1 MIIKICGMRE
11 PDNIRTVAQT
21 GIDWMGMIFWP
32 RSSRY
37 VSDLTVADA
46 IPKGIVRVGVF
57 VDQPINLI
65 ADIALRCRLNIIQL
79 HGNESIEIIR
89 KTKQR
94 LGNGVK
100 LMKAISVSSA
110 DDIKKA
116 ADYAEAVD
124 YLLFDTKCQTVGGS
138 GCQFD
143 WSVLSQ
149 YRGSTPFLLS
159 GGIGSDDVEAVS
171 QFRHPK
177 MTGIDL
183 NSKFDVA
190 AAHKDAE
197 KLSSFINEV
206 KVKFHNYE

>member
-46 IPKGIVRVGVF
+46 IPEGIVRVGVF

-89 KTKQR
+89 KTKQQ
-94 LGNGVK
+94 LENGVK

-171 QFRHPK
+171 
-177 MTGIDL
+177 
-183 NSKFDVA
+183 
-190 AAHKDAE
+190 
-197 KLSSFINEV
+197 
-206 KVKFHNYE
+206 

>member
-46 IPKGIVRVGVF
+46 IPEGIVRVGVF
-57 VDQPINLI
+57 VDQPIDLI
-65 ADIALRCRLNIIQL
+65 ADIALRCRLNIIQF
-79 HGNESIEIIR
+79 HGSESVDVIR
-89 KTKQR
+89 QAR
-94 LGNGVK
+94 QLLGKEVK

-116 ADYAEAVD
+116 ADYAEAAD
-124 YLLFDTKCQTVGGS
+124 FLLFDTKCKTVGGS
-138 GCQFD
+138 GTQFD

-149 YRGSTPFLLS
+149 YQGTTPFLLS
-159 GGIGSDDVEAVS
+159 GGIGPDDVEAVC
-171 QFRHPK
+171 QFHHPK

-183 NSKFDVA
+183 NSKFEVA
-190 AAHKDAE
+190 PAHKDAE
-197 KLSSFINEV
+197 KLSSFINELKI
-206 KVKFHNYE
+206 KVPQL

>member
-46 IPKGIVRVGVF
+46 IPEGIVRVGVF

-116 ADYAEAVD
+116 AYYAEAVD

-183 NSKFDVA
+183 NSKFEVA
-190 AAHKDAE
+190 PAHKDAE

-206 KVKFHNYE
+206 KLKFHNYE

>member
-46 IPKGIVRVGVF
+46 IPEGIVRVGVF

-89 KTKQR
+89 KTKQH

-183 NSKFDVA
+183 NSKFEVA
-190 AAHKDAE
+190 PAPKDAE

-206 KVKFHNYE
+206 KLKFHNYE

>member
-46 IPKGIVRVGVF
+46 IPEGIVRVGVF
-57 VDQPINLI
+57 VDQPTNLI
-65 ADIALRCRLNIIQL
+65 ADIALRCRLNLIQL
-79 HGNESIEIIR
+79 HGNESIEIVR

-94 LGNGVK
+94 LGNEVK
-100 LMKAISVSSA
+100 LMKAISVSCA

-124 YLLFDTKCQTVGGS
+124 
-138 GCQFD
+138 
-143 WSVLSQ
+143 
-149 YRGSTPFLLS
+149 
-159 GGIGSDDVEAVS
+159 
-171 QFRHPK
+171 
-177 MTGIDL
+177 
-183 NSKFDVA
+183 
-190 AAHKDAE
+190 
-197 KLSSFINEV
+197 
-206 KVKFHNYE
+206 

>member
-46 IPKGIVRVGVF
+46 IPEGIVRVGVF

-89 KTKQR
+89 KTKQH

-116 ADYAEAVD
+116 AYYA
-124 YLLFDTKCQTVGGS
+124 
-138 GCQFD
+138 
-143 WSVLSQ
+143 
-149 YRGSTPFLLS
+149 
-159 GGIGSDDVEAVS
+159 
-171 QFRHPK
+171 
-177 MTGIDL
+177 
-183 NSKFDVA
+183 
-190 AAHKDAE
+190 
-197 KLSSFINEV
+197 
-206 KVKFHNYE
+206 

>member
-46 IPKGIVRVGVF
+46 IPEGIVRVGVF

-89 KTKQR
+89 KTKQH

-177 MTGIDL
+177 MTGID
-183 NSKFDVA
+183 STQ
-190 AAHKDAE
+190 
-197 KLSSFINEV
+197 SSRSPQPTRMPKNFRHSLT
-206 KVKFHNYE
+206 K

>member
-1 MIIKICGMRE
+1 MRE

-46 IPKGIVRVGVF
+46 IPEGIVRVGVF
-57 VDQPINLI
+57 VDQPIDLI
-65 ADIALRCRLNIIQL
+65 ADIALRCRLNIIQF
-79 HGNESIEIIR
+79 HGSESVDVIR
-89 KTKQR
+89 QAR
-94 LGNGVK
+94 QLLGKEVK

-116 ADYAEAVD
+116 ADYAEAAD
-124 YLLFDTKCQTVGGS
+124 FLLFDTKCKTVGGS
-138 GCQFD
+138 GTQFD

-149 YRGSTPFLLS
+149 YQGTTPFLLS
-159 GGIGSDDVEAVS
+159 GGIGPDDVEAVC

-183 NSKFDVA
+183 NSKFEVA
-190 AAHKDAE
+190 PAHKDAE
-197 KLSSFINEV
+197 KLSSFINELKI
-206 KVKFHNYE
+206 KVPQL